1 MKIRHNNAKAKEN
14 HLSIKDLPAD
24 LGKAKDELKSRIDSL
39 GIDKNIVTK
48 YQSQVDDLKNLKGDL
63 KSLVERVNTDSDKLA
78 SGAHVISIKKGDEV
92 EYLVQTE
99 DEMLEQLEKVKETNE
114 KIKQL
119 NEEREQAS
127 KERKAEIDAEIANK
141 EAERQESYK
150 YASDLVN
157 STADAAVNFT
167 KGVISGDP
175 DRMVDVILGALA
187 GIFSLLPKGIALGV
201 TAVKSAWDKHKA
213 NEKLEDEDIKQ
224 LEQVQM
230 DVVSEGAINSDPMTP
245 EELEEVNNSFTESAF
260 EDVGKITDW
269 ESAFKYG
276 YAKLKQIHGV
286 NFDEAKAKEV
296 LEGLKAKYP
305 DNPKVVIG
313 ALKYGGRRK
322 KENVNKTEENNSR
335 TLNSVPGEI
344 YAVWEQMEEGQ
355 LLDVAYTGPFTSTE
369 DAKSKLGFKY
379 WTQEGGMKNRVTL
392 VSKKYI
398 PDFKFFVPVDEFIKD
413 WNNALRG
420 FSEVTSEI
428 KTYLNMRKINSKFST
443 AIHKCGDGV
452 RCSGVNKLSYLVDG
466 FLDALSED
474 YSEEDVLSCLKG
486 FMHHKHGNQ
495 GGMHRGNNSVH
506 NFTGSPYLTD
516 DEKSEVSETIEE
528 FWDESKPLESYIK
541 VLNYLIKNWGI
552 NVKDI
557 PTNQFKTIEDL
568 MDWESKNFGQVPSL
582 IGNIEN
588 YIATELA
595 DYVDQLPSQYNSRQ
609 SNSISEESGDTD
621 LVKMRSELN
630 ELADQINSLGV
641 PGVSAS
647 FSQDKVDIH
656 EVSKNGRDQS
666 IGTIGI
672 RKFDDGLSFSPEFY
686 TGDEHSH
693 EYGNDLMVHSY
704 FSKDLKV
711 ALDFILST
719 RNTRISSELT
729 REKLKGLAKEYG
741 SSNKSDSNESGESPN
756 ESDSNKS
763 LDVPDSV
770 KSYVDTA
777 YKRDG
782 FKRCYGYYMNQVR
795 AAKKKG
801 NEKSAAA
808 WQMKADYLMSINK
821 NSRVRNSRGKL
832 SDFRRKINSL
842 VPNADILVADSYVGS
857 ANNDNYLDI
866 LSKIAKE
873 IKEKFNVRKK
883 FDTPSEF
890 RAWAESDS
898 SISDRMYVIIDYV
911 LGAVTGMKSG
921 VRKNN
926 SATGLT
932 KEEISYNAGPN
943 GDFCYLSVRD
953 GDSNLY
959 HTYQLKKLGKNESRP
974 ECTDKLLE
982 INKNIEEGTHNFI
995 LFFNIKNHPGSY
1007 ITSKTKKVS
1016 YIDAKKE
1023 ADEYLK
1029 SHPRCDKFVRMVAIN
1044 SRSLNS
1050 DLNLLDVVSKSLPSD
1065 STWNVEDNDGKITLS
1080 SGSRVL
1086 TIERTDDRY
1095 FLSDEKDV
1103 IYISSD
1109 LSKVIEEI
1117 KKLS

>member
-245 EELEEVNNSFTESAF
+245 EELEEVKSSYSDASF

-286 NFDEAKAKEV
+286 NFDESKAREV

-335 TLNSVPGEI
+335 TLNSVPEGI
-344 YAVWEQMEEGQ
+344 YAVWEQMEEGY

-428 KTYLNMRKINSKFST
+428 LTHLNMRKINSKFST

-452 RCSGVNKLSYLVDG
+452 RCSGVHKLSYLING

-474 YSEEDVLSCLKG
+474 YSEEDVLGCLKG
-486 FMHHKHGNQ
+486 FMHHHMHGNQ

-506 NFTGSPYLTD
+506 NFNGSPNLTD

-595 DYVDQLPSQYNSRQ
+595 DYVDQLPSQYNSRK
-609 SNSISEESGDTD
+609 SNSSS
-621 LVKMRSELN
+621 R
-630 ELADQINSLGV
+630 
-641 PGVSAS
+641 
-647 FSQDKVDIH
+647 DIH
-656 EVSKNGRDQS
+656 MEVKSAYGYLKSHLRYPKDLDCVIDKYSTPG
-666 IGTIGI
+666 GI
-672 RKFDDGLSFSPEFY
+672 AWCYLILIPKSNSNEDSQAAIKKVISDGLMDVTEDYSDKYPDYIVLSS
-686 TGDEHSH
+686 DEMPQ
-693 EYGNDLMVHSY
+693 EEKPLVH
-704 FSKDLKV
+704 V
-711 ALDFILST
+711 I
-719 RNTRISSELT
+719 
-729 REKLKGLAKEYG
+729 
-741 SSNKSDSNESGESPN
+741 
-756 ESDSNKS
+756 
-763 LDVPDSV
+763 
-770 KSYVDTA
+770 
-777 YKRDG
+777 
-782 FKRCYGYYMNQVR
+782 
-795 AAKKKG
+795 
-801 NEKSAAA
+801 
-808 WQMKADYLMSINK
+808 
-821 NSRVRNSRGKL
+821 RNSRQP
-832 SDFRRKINSL
+832 NSM
-842 VPNADILVADSYVGS
+842 VPAKDTEIIDQYVAQ

-866 LSKIAKE
+866 LKDIAKE
-873 IKEKFNVRKK
+873 LGEHFDVRKD
-883 FDTPSEF
+883 FGSPNEF
-890 RAWAESDS
+890 RSWAEKNDK
-898 SISDRMYVIIDYV
+898 ISDRMFIVLDYV

-921 VRKNN
+921 VRKN
-926 SATGLT
+926 
-932 KEEISYNAGPN
+932 
-943 GDFCYLSVRD
+943 
-953 GDSNLY
+953 
-959 HTYQLKKLGKNESRP
+959 
-974 ECTDKLLE
+974 
-982 INKNIEEGTHNFI
+982 
-995 LFFNIKNHPGSY
+995 
-1007 ITSKTKKVS
+1007 
-1016 YIDAKKE
+1016 
-1023 ADEYLK
+1023 
-1029 SHPRCDKFVRMVAIN
+1029 

-1050 DLNLLDVVSKSLPSD
+1050 NLLDVVSKSLPSD